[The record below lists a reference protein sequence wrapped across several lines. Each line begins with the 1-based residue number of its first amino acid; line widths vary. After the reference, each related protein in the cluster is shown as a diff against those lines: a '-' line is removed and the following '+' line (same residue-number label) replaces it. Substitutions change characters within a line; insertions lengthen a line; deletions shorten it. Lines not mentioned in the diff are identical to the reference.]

1 MNFRG
6 SDECADAAAAL
17 DDSFALE
24 RGEGVAG
31 GHQADLMKLSEVAFR
46 GDGVTGSQLAGFD
59 ALADPALDS
68 LVRGQA
74 IVVLR

>member
-1 MNFRG
+1 
-6 SDECADAAAAL
+6 
-17 DDSFALE
+17 
-24 RGEGVAG
+24 
-31 GHQADLMKLSEVAFR
+31 
-46 GDGVTGSQLAGFD
+46 LAGFD